1 MIFLSRIRHLK
12 SKSHQFKA
20 RWYSQISHGVSS
32 TSYIAVNTNIQ
43 GFQKPNSFII
53 PTGYAY
59 NNIRS
64 FAAPV
69 KAKSKSGAKDSRGTR
84 LNEQITSDIVRLVS
98 NKGQH
103 TVVSRREALE
113 RAKKLSLDLVE
124 VGLDQKEKIPVCKI
138 MDFHRETYEKQ
149 VKEKDRTKNKS
160 EVTLRQGDRKEVR
173 FTGKIE
179 LKDLQMKANMVK
191 RLMEKGYRVK
201 CTATG
206 KEDEDFGGNLSRL
219 TALLEDTAVVE
230 SGPLVEKKQAY
241 VIVRHI
247 KFGRPKN
254 GPSKKVDVR
263 KESIN
268 STTINTSGDI
278 QTPIKIDE
286 DPGSESKEDS
296 DSEIPSPM
304 KSIDGKLER
313 RSGWSSIDKRSGDV
327 EKVYDVAGWEAGKT
341 KGFIDGQTD
350 GGIPFSK
357 PPFEAE
363 RYARRNEPRTGVQ
376 PPKLST
382 QSLPNDPNQFAT
394 VPIFSPSVQQKH
406 DMNKIPPG
414 PVDFRRSPRP
424 QLPPSPPL
432 VEKRENSASTFRAL
446 KQPIPD
452 LKKEMGMP
460 NPHSRQGIPTSPPP
474 TPVPAPKYG
483 IFSCQKPSNPP
494 NMHNSTTG
502 RTVEVDSSN
511 QKAESEEKSNE
522 RKYGIFSR
530 K

>member
-12 SKSHQFKA
+12 SKSQQFKA
-20 RWYSQISHGVSS
+20 RWYSQIPHGVSS
-32 TSYIAVNTNIQ
+32 TSYIAVSTKIQ
-43 GFQKPNSFII
+43 GFQKPDSFIR
-53 PTGYAY
+53 PTGYVY

-69 KAKSKSGAKDSRGTR
+69 KPKSKSGANCKGTR
-84 LNEQITSDIVRLVS
+84 LNEQITSDIIRLVS
-98 NKGQH
+98 NEGQH

-138 MDFHRETYEKQ
+138 MDFHREKYEKQ

-160 EVTLRQGDRKEVR
+160 EVTLRQGDCKEVR

-263 KESIN
+263 KESTN

-278 QTPIKIDE
+278 ETPIKIDE
-286 DPGSESKEDS
+286 DSGSESDEEPNS
-296 DSEIPSPM
+296 NIPSPI

-313 RSGWSSIDKRSGDV
+313 KSGWSSIDKRSGDF
-327 EKVYDVAGWEAGKT
+327 AGSEAGKT
-341 KGFIDGQTD
+341 KGFIDGRTED
-350 GGIPFSK
+350 GIPATK
-357 PPFEAE
+357 PPFEVE
-363 RYARRNEPRTGVQ
+363 NRYARRNEPRTGI
-376 PPKLST
+376 PPPRLST
-382 QSLPNDPNQFAT
+382 QSILYDPNQFAT
-394 VPIFSPSVQQKH
+394 VPKFSPSVQQKP
-406 DMNKIPPG
+406 DMNRIPPG
-414 PVDFRRSPRP
+414 PMDSRRSARP

-432 VEKRENSASTFRAL
+432 VEKRENGASTFRTL
-446 KQPIPD
+446 KQPIPEVN
-452 LKKEMGMP
+452 KEMGIP
-460 NPHSRQGIPTSPPP
+460 RAHSRQGIPTSPPP
-474 TPVPAPKYG
+474 TSAPAPKYG
-483 IFSCQKPSNPP
+483 IFSSQKPSNPP
-494 NMHNSTTG
+494 NMHNPTTG
-502 RTVEVDSSN
+502 RNVEVDSSN
-511 QKAESEEKSNE
+511 QKAGSEQKPNE

>member
-1 MIFLSRIRHLK
+1 MVFLSRIRHLK
-12 SKSHQFKA
+12 SKSQQLKA
-20 RWYSQISHGVSS
+20 RWYSQVSHRVSS
-32 TSYIAVNTNIQ
+32 TSYISVNTKIQ
-43 GFQKPNSFII
+43 VFQKPNPFIK
-53 PTGYAY
+53 PTGYVY

-69 KAKSKSGAKDSRGTR
+69 KAKSKSGAKDSKGTR
-84 LNEQITSDIVRLVS
+84 LNEQITSDIIRLVS
-98 NKGQH
+98 NEGQH

-124 VGLDQKEKIPVCKI
+124 VGLDQKEKIPVCKV
-138 MDFHRETYEKQ
+138 MDFHREKYEKQ

-160 EVTLRQGDRKEVR
+160 EVTLRQGDCKEVR

-179 LKDLQMKANMVK
+179 LKDLQMKANVVK

-247 KFGRPKN
+247 KFGRPKS

-263 KESIN
+263 KESTN

-286 DPGSESKEDS
+286 DSGSESNEDS
-296 DSEIPSPM
+296 VSEIPSPI
-304 KSIDGKLER
+304 KSIDGKPER
-313 RSGWSSIDKRSGDV
+313 KSVWSPS
-327 EKVYDVAGWEAGKT
+327 DVAGREAGKT
-341 KGFIDGQTD
+341 KGFIDGQRD
-350 GGIPFSK
+350 GGIPVTK

-363 RYARRNEPRTGVQ
+363 NRYARRNEPRTGI
-376 PPKLST
+376 PPPRLST
-382 QSLPNDPNQFAT
+382 QSTLNDPNPFAT
-394 VPIFSPSVQQKH
+394 VPKFSPSMQQKP
-406 DMNKIPPG
+406 DMNRIPPG
-414 PVDFRRSPRP
+414 PMDSRRSARL

-432 VEKRENSASTFRAL
+432 VEKRENGASTFRTL
-446 KQPIPD
+446 KQPIPEVN
-452 LKKEMGMP
+452 KEMGIP
-460 NPHSRQGIPTSPPP
+460 RAHSRQGIPTSPPP
-474 TPVPAPKYG
+474 TSAPAPKYG
-483 IFSCQKPSNPP
+483 IFSNQKPSNPP
-494 NMHNSTTG
+494 NLRNPTTG
-502 RTVEVDSSN
+502 RNVEVDSSN
-511 QKAESEEKSNE
+511 QKAESEQKSNE

>member
-12 SKSHQFKA
+12 SKSQQFKA

-32 TSYIAVNTNIQ
+32 TSYIAVNTKIQ
-43 GFQKPNSFII
+43 VFQKPNPFIK
-53 PTGYAY
+53 PTGCLY
-59 NNIRS
+59 NNTRS

-69 KAKSKSGAKDSRGTR
+69 KAKSKSGAKDSKETR
-84 LNEQITSDIVRLVS
+84 LNEQITSDIIRLVS
-98 NKGQH
+98 NEGQH

-138 MDFHRETYEKQ
+138 MDFHREKYEKQ

-160 EVTLRQGDRKEVR
+160 EVTLRQGDCKEVR

-247 KFGRPKN
+247 KFGRPKS
-254 GPSKKVDVR
+254 GPSKKVDAR
-263 KESIN
+263 KESTN

-286 DPGSESKEDS
+286 DSSSESNKDS
-296 DSEIPSPM
+296 DSEIPSPIR
-304 KSIDGKLER
+304 SIDGKPER
-313 RSGWSSIDKRSGDV
+313 KSVWSPIDKRGGS
-327 EKVYDVAGWEAGKT
+327 DVAGREAFNT
-341 KGFIDGQTD
+341 KGFIDGQRD
-350 GGIPFSK
+350 GGIPVTK

-363 RYARRNEPRTGVQ
+363 NRYARRNEPRTGI
-376 PPKLST
+376 PPPRLST
-382 QSLPNDPNQFAT
+382 QSVLNDLE
-394 VPIFSPSVQQKH
+394 
-406 DMNKIPPG
+406 MNRIPPG
-414 PVDFRRSPRP
+414 PMDSRRSARP

-432 VEKRENSASTFRAL
+432 VEKRENGASTFRTM
-446 KQPIPD
+446 KQPIPEVN
-452 LKKEMGMP
+452 KEMGIP
-460 NPHSRQGIPTSPPP
+460 RAYSRQGIPTSPPT

-483 IFSCQKPSNPP
+483 IFSSPKPSNPP
-494 NMHNSTTG
+494 NLHNPTAG
-502 RTVEVDSSN
+502 RTVEVDPSN
-511 QKAESEEKSNE
+511 QKAESEQKSNE

>member
-1 MIFLSRIRHLK
+1 MIYLSRIRHLN
-12 SKSHQFKA
+12 SKFQQFKS
-20 RWYSQISHGVSS
+20 RCYSQISHGVSS
-32 TSYIAVNTNIQ
+32 TSYIAVNNKIQ
-43 GFQKPNSFII
+43 VFQQPNPFIK
-53 PTGYAY
+53 PTGSVYI
-59 NNIRS
+59 NIRS

-69 KAKSKSGAKDSRGTR
+69 KAKSKSGAKDSKGTR
-84 LNEQITSDIVRLVS
+84 LNEQITSDIIRLVS
-98 NKGQH
+98 NEGEH

-138 MDFHRETYEKQ
+138 MDFHREKYEKQ

-160 EVTLRQGDRKEVR
+160 EVTLRQGDCKEVR

-247 KFGRPKN
+247 KFGRPKS

-263 KESIN
+263 KESTN
-268 STTINTSGDI
+268 STTNNTSGDI

-286 DPGSESKEDS
+286 DSGSESNENS
-296 DSEIPSPM
+296 DSEIPSPIE
-304 KSIDGKLER
+304 SL
-313 RSGWSSIDKRSGDV
+313 WSPIDKRSGS
-327 EKVYDVAGWEAGKT
+327 DVAGREAGKT
-341 KGFIDGQTD
+341 KGFIDGQRD
-350 GGIPFSK
+350 GGIPVRK

-363 RYARRNEPRTGVQ
+363 NRYARRNEPRTGI
-376 PPKLST
+376 PPPRLST
-382 QSLPNDPNQFAT
+382 PNPFAS
-394 VPIFSPSVQQKH
+394 VPKFSPSVQQKPE
-406 DMNKIPPG
+406 MNRIPPG
-414 PVDFRRSPRP
+414 PMDSRRPARP

-432 VEKRENSASTFRAL
+432 VEKRENGASTLRA
-446 KQPIPD
+446 
-452 LKKEMGMP
+452 
-460 NPHSRQGIPTSPPP
+460 HSRQGIPTSPPP
-474 TPVPAPKYG
+474 TSVPAPKYG
-483 IFSCQKPSNPP
+483 IFSSQKPNNPP
-494 NMHNSTTG
+494 NMHNPTTG

-511 QKAESEEKSNE
+511 QKAESEQKSNE

>member
-32 TSYIAVNTNIQ
+32 TSYIAVNTKIQ

-59 NNIRS
+59 SNIRS

-69 KAKSKSGAKDSRGTR
+69 KAKSKSGGKDSKGTR
-84 LNEQITSDIVRLVS
+84 LNEQITSDIIRLVS
-98 NKGQH
+98 NEGQH

-138 MDFHRETYEKQ
+138 MDFHREKYEKQ
-149 VKEKDRTKNKS
+149 VKEKDHTKNKS
-160 EVTLRQGDRKEVR
+160 EVTLRQGDCKEVR

-241 VIVRHI
+241 VIVKHI

-263 KESIN
+263 KESTN
-268 STTINTSGDI
+268 STTINNSGDI
-278 QTPIKIDE
+278 QTPIKIGE
-286 DPGSESKEDS
+286 DSGSESNEDS
-296 DSEIPSPM
+296 GSEIPSPI

-313 RSGWSSIDKRSGDV
+313 KSGWSSTDKRSGSDV
-327 EKVYDVAGWEAGKT
+327 EKVYDVAGREAGKT
-341 KGFIDGQTD
+341 KDFIDGQTD
-350 GGIPFSK
+350 GGIPITK

-363 RYARRNEPRTGVQ
+363 NRYARRNEPRTGIQ

-382 QSLPNDPNQFAT
+382 QSILNDPNQFAT
-394 VPIFSPSVQQKH
+394 IPKLSPSVQQKH
-406 DMNKIPPG
+406 DTNKIPPG
-414 PVDFRRSPRP
+414 PMDFRRSSRP

-432 VEKRENSASTFRAL
+432 VEKRENSASIFRAL
-446 KQPIPD
+446 KQPTPD
-452 LKKEMGMP
+452 VKKEMGMP
-460 NPHSRQGIPTSPPP
+460 RADSRQGIPTSPPP

-483 IFSCQKPSNPP
+483 IFSSQKPSNPP
-494 NMHNSTTG
+494 NITCTIQPQEG
-502 RTVEVDSSN
+502 L
-511 QKAESEEKSNE
+511 
-522 RKYGIFSR
+522 
-530 K
+530 